1 MSICN
6 TFTLYGTSSKR
17 SRLARYGFDRSIN
30 QNRPEYIANWPGF
43 FRFLTLIA
51 FRYFLSEHVDVV
63 ILEVG
68 MGGRLDCTNVISS
81 ALTTGITLID
91 LEHTEIL
98 GHTLSAIAF
107 EKGGIFKPGAPAVV
121 LRQSEEVLE
130 TLRRCA
136 DDASRRKFRPFSE
149 RVFAA
154 DRGPFRPPA
163 GISLRGNL
171 SSR

>member
-1 MSICN
+1 
-6 TFTLYGTSSKR
+6 
-17 SRLARYGFDRSIN
+17 
-30 QNRPEYIANWPGF
+30 
-43 FRFLTLIA
+43 
-51 FRYFLSEHVDVV
+51 
-63 ILEVG
+63 

-121 LRQSEEVLE
+121 LRQSEEVLQ

-136 DDASRRKFRPFSE
+136 SDASRRNRNRLRE
-149 RVFAA
+149 RVFVA

-163 GISLRGNL
+163 GVSLRRNL
-171 SSR
+171 SSRQLHRCLFLDAKRADAFRQDNRR